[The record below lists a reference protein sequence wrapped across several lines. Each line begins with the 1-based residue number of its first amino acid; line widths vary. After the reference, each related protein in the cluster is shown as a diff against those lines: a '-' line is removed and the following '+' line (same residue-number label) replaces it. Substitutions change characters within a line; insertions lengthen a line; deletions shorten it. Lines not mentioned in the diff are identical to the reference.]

1 MKPKPNEAELLRKVQ
16 EEKFERSFRVEVR
29 AEAEDGD
36 DESRIIELA
45 FSSEEPYERWFGTEI
60 LDHKPESIRLGRLLG
75 GAPVLVEHDRTD
87 HVGVVESVEIGSDRK
102 ARAKVRFGRS
112 ARASEIFADIKDGI
126 RQLVSVGYMVHRMV
140 KESETEGEAVY
151 RITDW
156 EPFEI
161 SIVSVPAD
169 ATVGVGRSHQTRD
182 EPSQTK
188 EDPAMDKTKET
199 AEPQVTAGNEAERK
213 RVSALLAL
221 GRKHNEIEL
230 AERFINNGD
239 TVDQFTA
246 ALLERAGYKA
256 VTDHPGDGKK
266 IGMDEKEIKQFS
278 FLKLMNALANPN
290 DRAAQKAAEFEFEC
304 TRAAAEKLDREAKGT
319 VIPFDV
325 LSHRDMTV
333 GTGADGG
340 FTVNTKVDAA
350 SFIEM
355 LENAIVMRAAGARL
369 LTGLKDNIL
378 IPRQIGGAVAYWVP
392 ESGAPTESA
401 PTFDQVPMSPK
412 TVAAFTDISR
422 KLLIQSSL
430 SVEQFVRMDLALRI
444 ALAIDY
450 AAFAGTGASN
460 QPRGILNTTGVG
472 LVPGGT
478 NGAAP
483 TWSHIVKLETEVAVD
498 NALAGSLGYM
508 TNAKVRGVLKETE
521 KFSGGG
527 REIWG
532 EGNAPLNGYAAHV
545 SNMVPGNLTKGSGT
559 NLSAICF
566 GNFADVLI
574 GLWSGLDILVN
585 PYINSGT
592 GTVRIE
598 AYQDADVA
606 LRHAQSFAV
615 MNDVITG

>member
-29 AEAEDGD
+29 AEAEEGD

-75 GAPVLVEHDRTD
+75 GAPVLVEHDRSD

-151 RITDW
+151 RLTDW

-169 ATVGVGRSHQTRD
+169 ATVGVGRSHQNRD

-213 RVSALLAL
+213 RVSAILAL
-221 GRKHNEIEL
+221 GRKHNEMEL

-239 TVDQFTA
+239 SVEQFTTA
-246 ALLERAGYKA
+246 ILERVGYKP

-266 IGMDEKEIKQFS
+266 IGIDEKEIRKFS
-278 FLKLMNALANPN
+278 FVKMLNALANPN
-290 DRAAQKAAEFEFEC
+290 DGRAQKDAGFELEAC
-304 TRAAAEKLDREAKGT
+304 RAAADALGREARGV

-325 LSHRDMTV
+325 LSHRDLTV
-333 GTGADGG
+333 GTPADGG
-340 FTVNTKVDAA
+340 YTVNTLTDGA
-350 SFIEM
+350 SFIE
-355 LENAIVMRAAGARL
+355 LLRNALILRAAGVRVL
-369 LTGLKDNIL
+369 DGLKDNIL
-378 IPRQIGGAVAYWVP
+378 IPRQIGGAVAYWVA
-392 ESGAPTESA
+392 ENGAPAEST

-412 TVAAFTDISR
+412 TVAAITEYSR
-422 KLLIQSSL
+422 KMLIQSSL
-430 SVEQFVRMDLALRI
+430 SVEQFVRQDIATAI
-444 ALAIDY
+444 ALAIDL
-450 AAFAGTGASN
+450 AGITGTGASN
-460 QPRGILNTTGVG
+460 QPRGILNTAGIGAVVG
-472 LVPGGT
+472 GA

-483 TWSHIVKLETEVAVD
+483 TWSHVVKLETEVSVD
-498 NALAGSLGYM
+498 NAAFGSLGYL
-508 TNAKVRGVLKETE
+508 TNTKVRGKLKETE

-527 REIWG
+527 REIWS
-532 EGNAPLNGYAAHV
+532 EGNNPLNGYVAHV
-545 SNMVPGNLTKGSGT
+545 SNQVPGNLTKGSGT
-559 NLSAICF
+559 DLSAMLF
-566 GNFADVLI
+566 GNFADAVI

-585 PYINSGT
+585 PYASGGT
-592 GTVRIE
+592 GAVKIE
-598 AYQDADVA
+598 AFQDADFAV
-606 LRHAQSFAV
+606 RHPQSFSAMTDIV
-615 MNDVITG
+615 TT